1 MTIDG
6 LIEKTVARDELRSLR
21 PVVMGTEHMVVAGHY
36 LAAQAGMQILEEGG
50 NAVDAGVATGLA
62 LGVVQSD
69 LVSVAGVAPIILFLA
84 DQQEVVTISG
94 LGVWPQAASVD
105 LFRRE
110 HGGRIPEGLL
120 RTVVP
125 SAPDAWITALE
136 KFGRMSFGQVA
147 RSALR
152 FASHGFP
159 MHSFMSNRISEAEAD
174 YRRWESSAKVFLPDG
189 RPPAPG
195 EIFIQNDLGAV
206 LQYMVE
212 EERSA
217 SRRGRQAGLQAARN
231 AFYRGDI
238 AVRIVQY
245 HRENGGLLTAQ
256 DLSNFRVRIEPS
268 EQITFRD
275 TEIHACGPWCQGPTL
290 LQTLRLLEACDLKSL
305 GHNSASYVHIL
316 TEALKLA
323 FADREQFYGDPL
335 HVEVPM
341 AELLSERNANQRK
354 GLIRSD
360 QAWVE
365 MPPPSRLGA
374 AGKSPPDSSRGLGKP
389 PGEAGNPKRPGWDT
403 SYVCVVDRDG
413 NAFSATPS
421 DVSYDTPIIPGTG
434 LAVSSR
440 GSQSRVDPS
449 HPACLAPGKR
459 PRLTPN
465 PALALRN
472 GGLFMPIGT
481 PGGDVQPQ
489 AMLQVLLNI
498 LVFGMNPQ
506 QAVEAPRF
514 ASYSF
519 PSSFAPHSCYP
530 GLLKIES
537 RVRREMGV
545 ELEELG
551 HRVSWWPGWSWRAGG
566 VCTIMV
572 DQARGVLQ
580 GGADPRRP
588 GYAVGW

>member
-1 MTIDG
+1 MSIDG
-6 LIEKTVARDELRSLR
+6 VIDKTGAANELRSLR

-50 NAVDAGVATGLA
+50 NAVDAGVAAGIA

-84 DQQEVVTISG
+84 DRREVVTISG

-110 HGGRIPEGLL
+110 YGGRIPEGLL

-125 SAPDAWITALE
+125 AAPDAWITALE
-136 KFGRMSFGQVA
+136 RYGRMSFGQVSQ
-147 RSALR
+147 SAIR
-152 FASHGFP
+152 FASQGFP
-159 MHSFMSNRISEAEAD
+159 MHSFMSNRISEAEED
-174 YRRWESSAKVFLPDG
+174 YRRWESSAQVFLPDG
-189 RPPAPG
+189 RPPKPG
-195 EIFIQNDLGAV
+195 EIFIQRDLGTV

-217 SRRGRQAGLQAARN
+217 SRRGREAGLQAARS

-238 AVRIVQY
+238 AAKIIQY
-245 HRENGGLLTAQ
+245 HHENGGLLSAQ
-256 DLSNFRVRIEPS
+256 DLSDFRVKIEPP
-268 EQITFRD
+268 ERITFQD
-275 TEIHACGPWCQGPTL
+275 TEIYGCGPWCQGPTL
-290 LQTLRLLEACDLKSL
+290 LQTLRLLESYDLKSL
-305 GHNSASYVHIL
+305 GHNSVAYVHTV

-323 FADREQFYGDPL
+323 FADREHFYGDPL
-335 HVEVPM
+335 HVKVPM
-341 AELLSERNANQRK
+341 AELLSEHNTNQRK
-354 GLIRSD
+354 GLIRPD
-360 QAWVE
+360 QAWIE
-365 MPPPSRLGA
+365 MPPPSRMDATGE
-374 AGKSPPDSSRGLGKP
+374 PPNGSSLGLGNSS
-389 PGEAGNPKRPGWDT
+389 GEPGNPKRPGWDT
-403 SYVCVVDRDG
+403 SYVCVIDRDG

-472 GGLFMPIGT
+472 GGLFMPFGT

-489 AMLQVLLNI
+489 AMLQVFLNVLI
-498 LVFGMNPQ
+498 FGMDPQ

-519 PSSFAPHSCYP
+519 PSSFAPHTGFP
-530 GLLKIES
+530 GQLKLES
-537 RVRREMGV
+537 RVSRETGA
-545 ELEELG
+545 ELEQLG
-551 HRVSWWPGWSWRAGG
+551 HRIGWWPDWSWRAGG
-566 VCTIMV
+566 VCAITV
-572 DQARGVLQ
+572 DQSRGVLR

>member
-1 MTIDG
+1 MSIEG
-6 LIEKTVARDELRSLR
+6 LTDRTEAGDELHSLR

-36 LAAQAGMQILEEGG
+36 LAAQAGMQVLEEGG
-50 NAVDAGVATGLA
+50 NAVDAGVAAGIA

-84 DQQEVVTISG
+84 DQREVVTISG

-105 LFRRE
+105 LFLRE
-110 HGGRIPEGLL
+110 HGGCIPEGLL

-125 SAPDAWITALE
+125 AAPDAWITALE
-136 KFGRMSFGQVA
+136 RYGRMSFGQVA
-147 RSALR
+147 RSAIRL
-152 FASHGFP
+152 ASHGFP
-159 MHSFMSNRISEAEAD
+159 MHSFMSNRIGEAAED
-174 YRRWESSAKVFLPDG
+174 YRRWESSAQVFLPDG
-189 RPPAPG
+189 RPPEPG
-195 EIFIQNDLGAV
+195 EIFIQSDLGAV
-206 LQYMVE
+206 LQYMVDE
-212 EERSA
+212 DRSA
-217 SRRGRQAGLQAARN
+217 SRHGRQAGLQAARN

-238 AVRIVQY
+238 AARIIEY
-245 HRENGGLLTAQ
+245 HHENGGLLSAQ
-256 DLSNFRVRIEPS
+256 DLSDFRVTIEPP
-268 EQITFRD
+268 ERIAFQD
-275 TEIHACGPWCQGPTL
+275 TEIYACGPWCQGPTL
-290 LQTLRLLEACDLKSL
+290 LQTLRLLETYDLKSL
-305 GHNSASYVHIL
+305 GHNSASYVHTL

-323 FADREQFYGDPL
+323 FADREQFYGDPR
-335 HVEVPM
+335 HVKVPM
-341 AELLSERNANQRK
+341 AGLLSKRNANQRK
-354 GLIRSD
+354 GLINPH

-365 MPPPSRLGA
+365 MPPPSRLGP
-374 AGKSPPDSSRGLGKP
+374 AGEPPQGSSLGLGNSS
-389 PGEAGNPKRPGWDT
+389 GEAGNPKRPGWDT

-472 GGLFMPIGT
+472 GDLFMPFGT

-489 AMLQVLLNI
+489 AMLQVFLNVLI
-498 LVFGMNPQ
+498 FGMDPQ

-519 PSSFAPHSCYP
+519 PSSFAPHSCFP
-530 GLLKIES
+530 GQLKMES
-537 RVRREMGV
+537 RVRRETVV
-545 ELEELG
+545 ELEQLG
-551 HRVSWWPGWSWRAGG
+551 HRVRWWPDWSWRAGG

-572 DQARGVLQ
+572 DQVRGVLQ

>member
-1 MTIDG
+1 MSIDG
-6 LIEKTVARDELRSLR
+6 VIDKTGAGNELRSLR

-50 NAVDAGVATGLA
+50 NAVDAGVASGIA

-69 LVSVAGVAPIILFLA
+69 LVSFAGVAPIILFLA
-84 DQQEVVTISG
+84 DRREVVTISG
-94 LGVWPQAASVD
+94 LGVWPRAASVD

-110 HGGRIPEGLL
+110 YGGRIPEGLL

-125 SAPDAWITALE
+125 AAPDAWITALE
-136 KFGRMSFGQVA
+136 RYGRMSFGQVA
-147 RSALR
+147 QSAIR

-159 MHSFMSNRISEAEAD
+159 MHSFMSNRIGEAVED
-174 YRRWESSAKVFLPDG
+174 YRRWESSAKIFLPDG
-189 RPPAPG
+189 RPPKPG
-195 EIFIQNDLGAV
+195 EIFIQSDLGSV

-217 SRRGRQAGLQAARN
+217 SRRGRQAGLQAARS
-231 AFYRGDI
+231 AFYRGDV
-238 AVRIVQY
+238 AARIIQY
-245 HRENGGLLTAQ
+245 HHENGGLLSAQ
-256 DLSNFRVRIEPS
+256 DLSDFRVKIEPP
-268 EQITFRD
+268 ERITFQD
-275 TEIHACGPWCQGPTL
+275 TEIYGCGPWCQGPTL
-290 LQTLRLLEACDLKSL
+290 LQTLRLLESYDLKSL
-305 GHNSASYVHIL
+305 GHNSVAYVHTV

-323 FADREQFYGDPL
+323 FADREHFYGDPL
-335 HVEVPM
+335 HVKVPM
-341 AELLSERNANQRK
+341 AELLSEHNTNQRK
-354 GLIRSD
+354 GLIRPD
-360 QAWVE
+360 QAWIE
-365 MPPPSRLGA
+365 MPPPSRLDATGE
-374 AGKSPPDSSRGLGKP
+374 PPNGSSLGLGNSS
-389 PGEAGNPKRPGWDT
+389 GEAGNPKRPGWDT
-403 SYVCVVDRDG
+403 SYVCVIDRDG

-472 GGLFMPIGT
+472 GGLFMPFGT

-489 AMLQVLLNI
+489 AMLQVFLNVLI
-498 LVFGMNPQ
+498 FGMDPQ

-519 PSSFAPHSCYP
+519 PSSFAPHTCFP
-530 GLLKIES
+530 GQLKLES
-537 RVRREMGV
+537 RVSRETGA
-545 ELEELG
+545 ELEQLG
-551 HRVSWWPGWSWRAGG
+551 HRIGWWPDWSWRAGG
-566 VCTIMV
+566 VCAITV
-572 DQARGVLQ
+572 DQSRGVLQ

>member
-1 MTIDG
+1 MSIDG
-6 LIEKTVARDELRSLR
+6 LTEKTEARDELRSLR

-50 NAVDAGVATGLA
+50 NAVDAGVAAGLA

-69 LVSVAGVAPIILFLA
+69 LVSVAGVAPIVLFLA

-125 SAPDAWITALE
+125 AAPDAWITALE
-136 KFGRMSFGQVA
+136 RFGRMSFGQVA
-147 RSALR
+147 RSAIR

-159 MHSFMSNRISEAEAD
+159 MHSFMSNRISEAEED
-174 YRRWESSAKVFLPDG
+174 YRRWESSAQVFLPGG
-189 RPPAPG
+189 RPPTPG
-195 EIFIQNDLGAV
+195 EIFFQHDLGAV
-206 LQYMVE
+206 LQYMAE

-217 SRRGRQAGLQAARN
+217 SRRGRLAGLQAARN

-245 HRENGGLLTAQ
+245 HHENGGLLSAQ
-256 DLSNFRVRIEPS
+256 DLSNFRVRIEPP
-268 EQITFRD
+268 EKITFQD
-275 TEIHACGPWCQGPTL
+275 TEIYACGPWSQGPTL
-290 LQTLRLLEACDLKSL
+290 LQTLKLLEAYDLKSL
-305 GHNSASYVHIL
+305 GHNSAPYVHIL

-323 FADREQFYGDPL
+323 FADREHFYGDPL
-335 HVEVPM
+335 HVKVPM
-341 AELLSERNANQRK
+341 AELLSERNANQRI
-354 GLIRSD
+354 GLIRSH

-365 MPPPSRLGA
+365 MPPPSRLGT
-374 AGKSPPDSSRGLGKP
+374 AGESPADSSRGP
-389 PGEAGNPKRPGWDT
+389 ANSSGEAGNPKRPGWDT

-440 GSQSRVDPS
+440 GSQSRLDPS

-472 GGLFMPIGT
+472 GGLFMPFGT

-489 AMLQVLLNI
+489 AMLQVLLNVLI
-498 LVFGMNPQ
+498 FGMNPQ
-506 QAVEAPRF
+506 EAVEAPRF

-519 PSSFAPHSCYP
+519 PSSFAPHSCFP
-530 GLLKIES
+530 GLLKMES
-537 RVRREMGV
+537 RVRRETGV

-551 HRVSWWPGWSWRAGG
+551 HRVSWWPDWSWRSGG
-566 VCTIMV
+566 VCTILV
-572 DQARGVLQ
+572 NQARGVLQ

>member
-1 MTIDG
+1 MSIDG
-6 LIEKTVARDELRSLR
+6 VIDKTGAANELRSLR

-50 NAVDAGVATGLA
+50 NAVDAGVASGIA

-69 LVSVAGVAPIILFLA
+69 LVSFAGVAPIILFLA
-84 DQQEVVTISG
+84 DQREVVTISG
-94 LGVWPQAASVD
+94 LGVWPQAASVG
-105 LFRRE
+105 LFRRKY
-110 HGGRIPEGLL
+110 GGRIPEGLL

-125 SAPDAWITALE
+125 AAPDAWITALE
-136 KFGRMSFGQVA
+136 KYGRMSFGQVA
-147 RSALR
+147 RSAIR
-152 FASHGFP
+152 FASQGFP
-159 MHSFMSNRISEAEAD
+159 MHPFMSNRISEAVED
-174 YRRWESSAKVFLPDG
+174 YRRWESSARVFLPDG
-189 RPPAPG
+189 RPPKPG
-195 EIFIQNDLGAV
+195 EIFLQTDLGAV
-206 LQYMVE
+206 LQHMVE

-217 SRRGRQAGLQAARN
+217 SRRGREAGLQAARS

-238 AVRIVQY
+238 AARIIHY
-245 HRENGGLLTAQ
+245 HRENGGLLSAQ
-256 DLSNFRVRIEPS
+256 DLSDFRVRIEPP
-268 EQITFRD
+268 ERITFQD
-275 TEIHACGPWCQGPTL
+275 TEIYGCGPWCQGPTL
-290 LQTLRLLEACDLKSL
+290 LQTLRLLESYDLKSL
-305 GHNSASYVHIL
+305 GHNSTAYVHTV

-323 FADREQFYGDPL
+323 FADREYFYGDPL

-341 AELLSERNANQRK
+341 AELLSARNANQRK
-354 GLIRSD
+354 GLIRPD
-360 QAWVE
+360 QAWIK
-365 MPPPSRLGA
+365 MPPPSRLVP
-374 AGKSPPDSSRGLGKP
+374 AGEPTTGSFLGSGNSS
-389 PGEAGNPKRPGWDT
+389 GEAGHPKRPGWDT
-403 SYVCVVDRDG
+403 SYVCVIDRDG

-472 GGLFMPIGT
+472 GGLFMPFGT

-489 AMLQVLLNI
+489 AMLQVFLNVLI
-498 LVFGMNPQ
+498 FGMDPQ

-519 PSSFAPHSCYP
+519 PSSFAPHSCFP
-530 GLLKIES
+530 GQLNMES
-537 RVRREMGV
+537 RVRRETGAA
-545 ELEELG
+545 LEQLG
-551 HRVSWWPGWSWRAGG
+551 HRVKWWPDWSWRAGG
-566 VCTIMV
+566 VCAITV
-572 DQARGVLQ
+572 DQSRGVLQ

>member
-1 MTIDG
+1 MSIDG
-6 LIEKTVARDELRSLR
+6 VIDKTGAANELRSLR
-21 PVVMGTEHMVVAGHY
+21 PVVMGTQHMVVAGHY

-50 NAVDAGVATGLA
+50 NAVDAGVASGIA

-69 LVSVAGVAPIILFLA
+69 LVSFAGVAPIILFLA
-84 DQQEVVTISG
+84 DQREVVTVSG
-94 LGVWPQAASVD
+94 LGVWPRAASVE
-105 LFRRE
+105 LFRRKY
-110 HGGRIPEGLL
+110 GGRIPKGLL

-125 SAPDAWITALE
+125 AAPDAWITALE
-136 KFGRMSFGQVA
+136 RYGRMSFGQVA
-147 RSALR
+147 RSAIR
-152 FASHGFP
+152 FASRGFP
-159 MHSFMSNRISEAEAD
+159 MHPFMSNRIGEAVED
-174 YRRWESSAKVFLPDG
+174 YRRWESSARVFLPDG
-189 RPPAPG
+189 RPPKPG
-195 EIFIQNDLGAV
+195 EIFLQSDLGAV

-217 SRRGRQAGLQAARN
+217 SRRGREAGLRAARS
-231 AFYRGDI
+231 AFYRGEI
-238 AVRIVQY
+238 AARIIQY
-245 HRENGGLLTAQ
+245 HHENGGLLSAQ
-256 DLSNFRVRIEPS
+256 DLSDFRVRIEPP
-268 EQITFRD
+268 ERITFQD
-275 TEIHACGPWCQGPTL
+275 TEIYGCGPWCQGPTL
-290 LQTLRLLEACDLKSL
+290 LQTVRLLESYDLKSL
-305 GHNSASYVHIL
+305 GHNSTAYVHTV

-323 FADREQFYGDPL
+323 FADREHFYGDPL
-335 HVEVPM
+335 HVAVPM

-354 GLIRSD
+354 GLIRPD
-360 QAWVE
+360 QAWIK
-365 MPPPSRLGA
+365 MPPPSRLDATGE
-374 AGKSPPDSSRGLGKP
+374 PPNGSSLGLENSS
-389 PGEAGNPKRPGWDT
+389 GEPGNPKRPGWDT
-403 SYVCVVDRDG
+403 SYVCVIDRDG

-472 GGLFMPIGT
+472 GGLFMPFGT

-489 AMLQVLLNI
+489 AMLQVFLNVLI
-498 LVFGMNPQ
+498 FGMDPQ

-519 PSSFAPHSCYP
+519 PSSFAPHSCFP
-530 GLLKIES
+530 GQLNMES
-537 RVRREMGV
+537 RVPRETGAA
-545 ELEELG
+545 LERLG
-551 HRVSWWPGWSWRAGG
+551 HRVKWWPDWSWRAGG
-566 VCTIMV
+566 VCAITV
-572 DQARGVLQ
+572 DQSRGVLQ